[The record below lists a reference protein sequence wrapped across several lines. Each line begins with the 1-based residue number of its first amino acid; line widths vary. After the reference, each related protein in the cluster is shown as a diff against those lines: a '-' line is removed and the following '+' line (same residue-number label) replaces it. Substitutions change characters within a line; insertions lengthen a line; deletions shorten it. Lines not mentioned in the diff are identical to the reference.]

1 MNTLHKYIKDL
12 AIAQSLKYSDNLDVK
27 VNEIKKFVLKATKN
41 YCQFRLDILQN
52 KKIQEVEL
60 KVLTRLIIAG
70 VKYAA
75 TKFNLQYTK
84 EMDTI
89 AKELT
94 PTILSQV
101 HNKRSK
107 IFQTLLNYGDTFE
120 SKKRN

>member
-12 AIAQSLKYSDNLDVK
+12 AIAQSLNYSDNLDVK
-27 VNEIKKFVLKATKN
+27 VNNIKEFALKATKN
-41 YCQFRLDILQN
+41 YCQLRLDILQN

-94 PTILSQV
+94 ETILSQV

-120 SKKRN
+120 SK

>member
-12 AIAQSLKYSDNLDVK
+12 ALAQSLKYSDNLDVK

>member
-12 AIAQSLKYSDNLDVK
+12 AIAQSLKYSDHLDVK
-27 VNEIKKFVLKATKN
+27 INEIKKFALKAIKN

-75 TKFNLQYTK
+75 VKFNLQYTK

-89 AKELT
+89 AEELT
-94 PTILSQV
+94 ETILSQV
-101 HNKRSK
+101 HNKRSEV
-107 IFQTLLNYGDTFE
+107 FQILFNYGDTFE
-120 SKKRN
+120 ST

>member
-12 AIAQSLKYSDNLDVK
+12 AIAQSLNYSGNLNVK
-27 VNEIKKFVLKATKN
+27 ANEIKKFAYKAIKN
-41 YCQFRLDILQN
+41 YCQFRLDVLQN

-75 TKFNLQYTK
+75 AKFNVQYTE

-89 AKELT
+89 VKELT
-94 PTILSQV
+94 ETILSQV
-101 HNKRSK
+101 HNKRSNV
-107 IFQTLLNYGDTFE
+107 FQILLNYGDTFE
-120 SKKRN
+120 SK